1 MLLKEIYRKEFMRR
15 EVDEQYLQ
23 EQENVIVL
31 GERFLG
37 NDYVLVFQAE
47 KDNVRKYYLLNE
59 NIKKSNLL
67 KMTHYDNNYNYHV
80 ANKNIF
86 NNDKLCKKLH
96 NNGLHEFKRDKEED
110 YPKSFLVHRLVACL
124 YQPIFEHEIHHI
136 YKNRQQNNIC
146 NLVKLRTRRHKFV
159 EKLPIY
165 TGIDVSLRM
174 QRRQKKQ
181 IFKVQRRTLSQNTK
195 LILEILQGKNVERKI
210 CENNIYDIKKDF
222 FYANEFL
229 EWHEAYINKGIP
241 ALDVKFNERWKYILQ
256 FDSLEIVENTRRRP
270 SRVRCEKE
278 IFDDEWDIF

>member
-15 EVDEQYLQ
+15 KVDEQYLQ

-96 NNGLHEFKRDKEED
+96 NYGYLCI
-110 YPKSFLVHRLVACL
+110 SF
-124 YQPIFEHEIHHI
+124 
-136 YKNRQQNNIC
+136 
-146 NLVKLRTRRHKFV
+146 
-159 EKLPIY
+159 
-165 TGIDVSLRM
+165 
-174 QRRQKKQ
+174 RRQ
-181 IFKVQRRTLSQNTK
+181 IY
-195 LILEILQGKNVERKI
+195 ERI
-210 CENNIYDIKKDF
+210 HRINF
-222 FYANEFL
+222 F
-229 EWHEAYINKGIP
+229 
-241 ALDVKFNERWKYILQ
+241 
-256 FDSLEIVENTRRRP
+256 
-270 SRVRCEKE
+270 
-278 IFDDEWDIF
+278 